1 MTYIIG
7 MISQKGGAGK
17 STLARLFARELAA
30 SDFAVKI
37 ADMDTQQKTS
47 ALWASE
53 RAENGFTPEIRAET
67 FGTVKS
73 ALRDA
78 EGFDAYILDGRPH
91 ADQQTA
97 EIALACDLI
106 VIPTNETKDS
116 LRPAVAL
123 ANSLADSG
131 IEDRRIVFALTMT
144 TSDAEMRAARDYLA
158 QSDFDT
164 LAGFL
169 PSSTGYKKALD
180 IGRALTETGFPT
192 LNEKAETLAQGLVDR
207 LAVLNPATEVA

>member
-1 MTYIIG
+1 MTYKIG

-37 ADMDTQQKTS
+37 ADMDTQQQTS
-47 ALWASE
+47 ALWAAE
-53 RAENGFTPEIRAET
+53 RAENGLSPEIRAEA
-67 FGTVKS
+67 FRTVKT
-73 ALRDA
+73 ALTDA
-78 EGFDAYILDGRPH
+78 HSFDAYILDGRPH
-91 ADQQTA
+91 ADAQTR
-97 EIALACDLI
+97 EIAHACDLV

-123 ANSLADSG
+123 ANALADAG
-131 IEDRRIVFALTMT
+131 IEERRIVFALTMT
-144 TSDAEMRAARDYLA
+144 TSDAEIAAARAYLD
-158 QSDFDT
+158 QTDFKT

-180 IGRALTETGFPT
+180 VGRALTETGFPT
-192 LNEKAETLAQGLVDR
+192 LNSKAEALAQSLVDHLGALTEKR
-207 LAVLNPATEVA
+207 EVA